1 MLIVVNVLIQREL
14 CQANVVNCGG
24 PDVGLFVRGP
34 QMQLVVGF
42 ADAKTWFFGACEA
55 EEAMRDDLLEVA
67 EIDAGSRIE
76 RQLMRGKVLLVH

>member
-1 MLIVVNVLIQREL
+1 
-14 CQANVVNCGG
+14 
-24 PDVGLFVRGP
+24 
-34 QMQLVVGF
+34 MQLVVGF